1 MALETAVSAMS
12 AGEIVLLVFAC
23 CVGALMMGA
32 VGMGGVVILPA
43 LLVAGI
49 DVGPAIVSI
58 YLAVMPASLMKLL
71 VLGRT
76 PGVIPWKAALSCG
89 CTAAIGAAVGGV
101 LVESA
106 PRRVLTF
113 LVGAVAALAGVRDAR
128 EIATRKLR
136 QRRERV
142 CAAETETDASP
153 DARGE
158 GKLPRSGDGD
168 VSDATDA
175 TIDVEVIAPAPTEDE
190 DVATAPTP
198 LFRKEKSAFSF
209 RRRLADF
216 LKTRYFLPEE
226 THVPRDERW
235 DPTFQEL
242 VVLAAVGS
250 LVGLASVL
258 TGTGGP
264 LILIPILLTWKG
276 ADANR
281 KVIVGCSSV
290 TAGFLVCAAV
300 ASLLAAGVT
309 PDAGLVLIIAPCAI
323 SGIAVGARLLQIASR
338 EFLQAAMTVLL
349 LAVAALTI
357 GKAATE

>member
-168 VSDATDA
+168 LPGATA

-190 DVATAPTP
+190 DEATAPP
-198 LFRKEKSAFSF
+198 PPRAFSF
-209 RRRLADF
+209 RRRFADF

-226 THVPRDERW
+226 THVPRAERW
-235 DPTFQEL
+235 DPTLEETA
-242 VVLAAVGS
+242 VLAAVGS

-276 ADANR
+276 ADMNR

-323 SGIAVGARLLQIASR
+323 SGIAVGARVLQIASR

>member
-1 MALETAVSAMS
+1 M
-12 AGEIVLLVFAC
+12 LVFAC

-106 PRRVLTF
+106 PRRALTF

-128 EIATRKLR
+128 EIVTRKLR

-142 CAAETETDASP
+142 RAAETETEASP
-153 DARGE
+153 DAQGE
-158 GKLPRSGDGD
+158 GKLLRAETVTYRARQRRST
-168 VSDATDA
+168 S
-175 TIDVEVIAPAPTEDE
+175 
-190 DVATAPTP
+190 
-198 LFRKEKSAFSF
+198 RSS
-209 RRRLADF
+209 RRRRQRMRTKRQRDAVARFFVSPTLRGLFEDA
-216 LKTRYFLPEE
+216 LLS
-226 THVPRDERW
+226 PRGDARPARRAVG
-235 DPTFQEL
+235 PTFQETA
-242 VVLAAVGS
+242 VLAAVGS

-264 LILIPILLTWKG
+264 LILIPILLTERRG
-276 ADANR
+276 HEQEGDR
-281 KVIVGCSSV
+281 R
-290 TAGFLVCAAV
+290 
-300 ASLLAAGVT
+300 
-309 PDAGLVLIIAPCAI
+309 VL
-323 SGIAVGARLLQIASR
+323 SR
-338 EFLQAAMTVLL
+338 
-349 LAVAALTI
+349 
-357 GKAATE
+357 

>member
-168 VSDATDA
+168 LPGATA

-190 DVATAPTP
+190 DEATAPTP
-198 LFRKEKSAFSF
+198 PRAFSF
-209 RRRLADF
+209 RRRFADF

-226 THVPRDERW
+226 THVPRAERW
-235 DPTFQEL
+235 DPTLEETA
-242 VVLAAVGS
+242 VLAAVGS

-276 ADANR
+276 ADMNR

-323 SGIAVGARLLQIASR
+323 SGIAVGARVLQIASR

>member
-128 EIATRKLR
+128 EIVTRKLR

-142 CAAETETDASP
+142 RAAETETDASP

-158 GKLPRSGDGD
+158 GKLPRAGDGD
-168 VSDATDA
+168 LPGATA

-190 DVATAPTP
+190 DEATAPTP
-198 LFRKEKSAFSF
+198 SRAFSF
-209 RRRLADF
+209 RRRFADF
-216 LKTRYFLPEE
+216 LKTHYFLPEE
-226 THVPRDERW
+226 THVPRAERW
-235 DPTFQEL
+235 DPTFQETA
-242 VVLAAVGS
+242 VLAAVGS

-276 ADANR
+276 ADMNK

-300 ASLLAAGVT
+300 VSLLAAGVT

-323 SGIAVGARLLQIASR
+323 SGIAVGARVLQIASR

-357 GKAATE
+357 GKAAME

>member
-12 AGEIVLLVFAC
+12 GGEIVLLVFAC

-168 VSDATDA
+168 LPGATA

-190 DVATAPTP
+190 DEATAPTP
-198 LFRKEKSAFSF
+198 PRAFSF
-209 RRRLADF
+209 RRRFADF

-226 THVPRDERW
+226 THVPRAERW
-235 DPTFQEL
+235 DPTLEETA
-242 VVLAAVGS
+242 VLAAVGS

-276 ADANR
+276 ADMNR

-323 SGIAVGARLLQIASR
+323 SGIAVGARVLQIASR

>member
-1 MALETAVSAMS
+1 M
-12 AGEIVLLVFAC
+12 LVFAC

-136 QRRERV
+136 
-142 CAAETETDASP
+142 
-153 DARGE
+153 
-158 GKLPRSGDGD
+158 
-168 VSDATDA
+168 
-175 TIDVEVIAPAPTEDE
+175 
-190 DVATAPTP
+190 
-198 LFRKEKSAFSF
+198 
-209 RRRLADF
+209 
-216 LKTRYFLPEE
+216 
-226 THVPRDERW
+226 
-235 DPTFQEL
+235 
-242 VVLAAVGS
+242 
-250 LVGLASVL
+250 
-258 TGTGGP
+258 
-264 LILIPILLTWKG
+264 
-276 ADANR
+276 
-281 KVIVGCSSV
+281 
-290 TAGFLVCAAV
+290 
-300 ASLLAAGVT
+300 
-309 PDAGLVLIIAPCAI
+309 
-323 SGIAVGARLLQIASR
+323 
-338 EFLQAAMTVLL
+338 
-349 LAVAALTI
+349 
-357 GKAATE
+357 

>member
-128 EIATRKLR
+128 EIVTRKLR

-142 CAAETETDASP
+142 
-153 DARGE
+153 
-158 GKLPRSGDGD
+158 
-168 VSDATDA
+168 
-175 TIDVEVIAPAPTEDE
+175 
-190 DVATAPTP
+190 
-198 LFRKEKSAFSF
+198 
-209 RRRLADF
+209 RRRERASGPKDPKVEMQKVTRRRRREEQTRTDGLKRVQF
-216 LKTRYFLPEE
+216 LY
-226 THVPRDERW
+226 
-235 DPTFQEL
+235 
-242 VVLAAVGS
+242 
-250 LVGLASVL
+250 
-258 TGTGGP
+258 
-264 LILIPILLTWKG
+264 
-276 ADANR
+276 
-281 KVIVGCSSV
+281 
-290 TAGFLVCAAV
+290 
-300 ASLLAAGVT
+300 LLARR
-309 PDAGLVLIIAPCAI
+309 
-323 SGIAVGARLLQIASR
+323 VGYSHA
-338 EFLQAAMTVLL
+338 
-349 LAVAALTI
+349 
-357 GKAATE
+357 

>member
-32 VGMGGVVILPA
+32 VGMGGVVMLPA
-43 LLVAGI
+43 LLVAGV

-168 VSDATDA
+168 LSDATA

-198 LFRKEKSAFSF
+198 LFRKSAFSF
-209 RRRLADF
+209 RRRFADF

-235 DPTFQEL
+235 DPTFQETA
-242 VVLAAVGS
+242 VLAAVGS

-276 ADANR
+276 ADMNK

-300 ASLLAAGVT
+300 VSLLAAGVT

-323 SGIAVGARLLQIASR
+323 SGIAVGARVLQIASR

>member
-153 DARGE
+153 GAILGE
-158 GKLPRSGDGD
+158 GKLPRLGDGD
-168 VSDATDA
+168 LPDATA

-190 DVATAPTP
+190 DEATAPT
-198 LFRKEKSAFSF
+198 LFRKSAFSF
-209 RRRLADF
+209 RRRFADF

-226 THVPRDERW
+226 THVPRAERW
-235 DPTFQEL
+235 DPTLEETA
-242 VVLAAVGS
+242 VLAAVGS

-276 ADANR
+276 ADMNR

-323 SGIAVGARLLQIASR
+323 SGIAVGARVLQIASR

>member
-168 VSDATDA
+168 LPGATA

-190 DVATAPTP
+190 DEATAPP
-198 LFRKEKSAFSF
+198 PPRAFSF
-209 RRRLADF
+209 RRRFADF
-216 LKTRYFLPEE
+216 LKRRYFLPEE
-226 THVPRDERW
+226 THVPRAERW
-235 DPTFQEL
+235 DPTLEETA
-242 VVLAAVGS
+242 VLAAVGS

-276 ADANR
+276 ADMNR

-323 SGIAVGARLLQIASR
+323 SGIAVGARVLQIASR

>member
-1 MALETAVSAMS
+1 M
-12 AGEIVLLVFAC
+12 LVFAC

-168 VSDATDA
+168 LPGATA

-190 DVATAPTP
+190 DEATAPTP
-198 LFRKEKSAFSF
+198 PRAFSF
-209 RRRLADF
+209 RRRFADF

-226 THVPRDERW
+226 THVPRAERW
-235 DPTFQEL
+235 DPTFEETA
-242 VVLAAVGS
+242 VLAAVGS

-276 ADANR
+276 ADMNR

-290 TAGFLVCAAV
+290 MAGFLVCAAV

-323 SGIAVGARLLQIASR
+323 SGIAVGARVLQIASR

>member
-153 DARGE
+153 GAILGE
-158 GKLPRSGDGD
+158 GKLPRLGDGD
-168 VSDATDA
+168 LPDATA

-190 DVATAPTP
+190 DEATAPTP
-198 LFRKEKSAFSF
+198 PRAFSF
-209 RRRLADF
+209 RRRFADF

-226 THVPRDERW
+226 THVPRAERW
-235 DPTFQEL
+235 DPTLEETA
-242 VVLAAVGS
+242 VLAAVGS

-276 ADANR
+276 ADMNR

-323 SGIAVGARLLQIASR
+323 SGIAVGARVLQIASR
-338 EFLQAAMTVLL
+338 EFLQAAMTILL

>member
-158 GKLPRSGDGD
+158 GKLPRLGDGD
-168 VSDATDA
+168 LPGATA

-190 DVATAPTP
+190 DEATAPTP
-198 LFRKEKSAFSF
+198 PRAFSF
-209 RRRLADF
+209 RRRFADF

-226 THVPRDERW
+226 THVPRAERW
-235 DPTFQEL
+235 DPTLEETA
-242 VVLAAVGS
+242 VLAAVGS

-276 ADANR
+276 ADMNR

-323 SGIAVGARLLQIASR
+323 SGIAVGARVLQIASR

>member
-12 AGEIVLLVFAC
+12 GGEIVLLVFAC

-153 DARGE
+153 DAILGE
-158 GKLPRSGDGD
+158 GKLPRLGDGD
-168 VSDATDA
+168 LPGATA

-190 DVATAPTP
+190 DEATAPT
-198 LFRKEKSAFSF
+198 LFRKSAFSF
-209 RRRLADF
+209 RRRFADF

-226 THVPRDERW
+226 THVPRAERW
-235 DPTFQEL
+235 DPTLEETA
-242 VVLAAVGS
+242 VLAAVGS

-276 ADANR
+276 ADMNR

-323 SGIAVGARLLQIASR
+323 SGIAVGARVLQIASR
-338 EFLQAAMTVLL
+338 EFLQAAMTILL